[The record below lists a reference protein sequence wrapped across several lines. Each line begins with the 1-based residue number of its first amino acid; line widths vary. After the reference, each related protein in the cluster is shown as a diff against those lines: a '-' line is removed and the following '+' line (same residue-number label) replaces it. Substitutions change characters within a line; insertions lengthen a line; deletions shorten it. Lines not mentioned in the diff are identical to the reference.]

1 MLKETLVHY
10 IREGIE
16 KGWEIK
22 ALSNYMGKDFTY
34 REIAILMA
42 RIHLFYRENGIT
54 EGDKVALIGKN
65 SVHWAVVY
73 LATVTYGA
81 IVVPLLPDFRPE
93 DIQKLVDHS
102 DSKILFSEKNLFE
115 PLDSSAFPQVKT
127 IIDLEDFSL
136 LQAADDKVTTFFR
149 QWDDLFQQAYP
160 EGYRR
165 EDLHYPEITN
175 DKLAVISYTS
185 GTTGNSKGVMLSHN
199 SLAANVRYAHRHM
212 PLNPGDRI
220 VSFLPLAHAY
230 GCAFEFLFPFTLG
243 CHITFLTKTPS
254 PKIIT
259 KAFAEIRPR
268 LILSVPLVIEK
279 IYKKQIV
286 PSLEKP
292 TMRILLKV
300 PLINKI
306 LYNVINKKIY
316 QVFGGNFREL
326 IIGGAAFNPE
336 AEIFFN
342 KIKFPFTVGYG
353 MSECGPLISYA
364 SWNTHK
370 LFSCG
375 RPVDTLEVK
384 IDSDDP
390 ENEAGEI
397 LVKGDNVMD
406 GYYKNEKATREV
418 LEPDGWLHTGDL
430 GTMDKEQNIFI
441 RGRSKN
447 MILGPSGQNIYPE
460 EIEAV
465 LNNNPLVSEA
475 LVVGRDHKVVALIYP
490 DFEQLKKQGITT
502 DEEVLRALDGVR
514 KEANKELASFMQ
526 IYKVEI
532 MKDDFQ
538 RTPKRNIKR
547 VLYK

>member
-1 MLKETLVHY
+1 M
-10 IREGIE
+10 
-16 KGWEIK
+16 
-22 ALSNYMGKDFTY
+22 
-34 REIAILMA
+34 
-42 RIHLFYRENGIT
+42 
-54 EGDKVALIGKN
+54 
-65 SVHWAVVY
+65 
-73 LATVTYGA
+73 
-81 IVVPLLPDFRPE
+81 
-93 DIQKLVDHS
+93 
-102 DSKILFSEKNLFE
+102 
-115 PLDSSAFPQVKT
+115 
-127 IIDLEDFSL
+127 

-220 VSFLPLAHAY
+220 VSFLPRAHAY